1 MEFSENKKVVL
12 KNEGVEHC
20 VAESHGCLLKGEHGV
35 SYPDH

>member
-20 VAESHGCLLKGEHGV
+20 VAESHGCQSLEG
-35 SYPDH
+35 